1 MPGGKPAGER
11 CIQLTADSRCLLFG
25 LPQRPRVCRELRPR
39 RDMCGHS
46 AAEALAR
53 LAALEALTRP

>member
-11 CIQLTADSRCLLFG
+11 CIQLTADNRCRLFG
-25 LPQRPRVCRELRPR
+25 LAQRPSVCVELLPR

-46 AAEALAR
+46 ASEALSI
-53 LAALEALTRP
+53 LAALEASTRP